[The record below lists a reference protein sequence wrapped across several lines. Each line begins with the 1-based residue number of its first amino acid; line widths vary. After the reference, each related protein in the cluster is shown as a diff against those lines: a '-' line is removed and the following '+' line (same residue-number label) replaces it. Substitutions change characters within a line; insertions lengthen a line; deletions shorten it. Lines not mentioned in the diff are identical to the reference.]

1 LVGVNTKIELPLK
14 GLYLNFKNYKVLQL
28 IWLK

>member
-14 GLYLNFKNYKVLQL
+14 GLYLNFKNYKVL
-28 IWLK
+28 